1 MFNILLFNP
10 LTPDVETGLKQNNTV
25 CWLKGRSRY
34 RGFGYRFNAFVYR
47 RVEHPSEF
55 HNTFMLGIRRRLSP
69 PTNCFEWLM

>member
-34 RGFGYRFNAFVYR
+34 RFSVIDSTLSYIDVLNT
-47 RVEHPSEF
+47 PSEF
-55 HNTFMLGIRRRLSP
+55 HNTFML
-69 PTNCFEWLM
+69 FEPS